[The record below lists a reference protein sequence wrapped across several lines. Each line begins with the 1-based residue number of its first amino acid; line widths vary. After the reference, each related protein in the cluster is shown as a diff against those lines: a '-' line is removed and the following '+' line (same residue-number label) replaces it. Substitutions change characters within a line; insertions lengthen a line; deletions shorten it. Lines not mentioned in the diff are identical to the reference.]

1 MLMLV
6 KIVVIVVLLLV
17 LFLFTAAVFFV
28 RWIRRV
34 LKAANHTP
42 TCPPCRVYPEPE
54 PNPQWRTPDKIRQ
67 YASEFRALG
76 FAEVGGFMIPQI
88 DGLQMLAFVHPA
100 ERLYGIIYDHKAIPP
115 TFDIFCGFEDKT
127 GLTASSSK
135 AGRSLDKRPGHPIL
149 WLGDNRVAV
158 VLDAL
163 RREPQS
169 VPRVPS
175 SSDDFLPTFKRHYA
189 EGMNWRMKKGGVSR
203 EEIRRQAESKGKK
216 LDEDVINDV
225 YKNMRQAHITELQRG
240 CLAQFLDE
248 QQIPAAEWERQQARA
263 VVIPETLETNELVE
277 VLEGALPLDQ
287 EQRHTL
293 RQLRGHTGQRALDTM
308 DEILAQNVGALGLEK
323 LGEVQEP
330 VRAYVLLMP
339 AREDAVKALAACS

>member
-1 MLMLV
+1 MFLKL
-6 KIVVIVVLLLV
+6 VVIVGLLLV
-17 LFLFTAAVFFV
+17 VLLFAAAVFFM

-34 LKAANHTP
+34 LKAANHKP
-42 TCPPCRVYPEPE
+42 SCPPCRVYPEPE
-54 PNPQWRTPDKIRQ
+54 PNPQWRSADKINR
-67 YASEFRALG
+67 YASEYRALG
-76 FAEVGGFMIPQI
+76 FAEVGAFMIPQI

-100 ERLYGIIYDHKAIPP
+100 ERLYGVIYDHKAIPP

-149 WLGDNRVAV
+149 WLGDDRVAV

-163 RREPQS
+163 RREPQ
-169 VPRVPS
+169 PAQRVPAS
-175 SSDDFLPTFKRHYA
+175 ADEFLPTFKHNYA

-203 EEIRRQAESKGKK
+203 DEIRRQVESKGKK
-216 LDEDVINDV
+216 ADEEVINDV

-240 CLAQFLDE
+240 CLAQYLDE

-263 VVIPETLETNELVE
+263 LVIPETLETNELVE
-277 VLEGALPLDQ
+277 VLESALQLDQ
-287 EQRHTL
+287 EQRHAL

-330 VRAYVLLMP
+330 VRAYVLLKP
-339 AREDAVKALAACS
+339 VREEAMKALAACS